1 MASTQLSD
9 IIDVTVFQDLEPVN
23 SPEKSDFVQ
32 SGIVVSSELLDG
44 RADAPGNSTE
54 LPFWKDLD
62 GDEEVNYSN
71 DDPDDDAAPEK
82 VDQGEQ
88 VARKAFVN
96 KGWSATS
103 LATELASSIDPIQHV
118 RNRADTYFMRQWQR
132 RVLAACAGVMADNV
146 ANDNADMVIDVA
158 SESIAGQSASTLF
171 SRQNFINASYTLG
184 DMVGEVSAM
193 AVHSNVM
200 KQMSEQG
207 DVEDVLD
214 ADGNLLYQSYMGKR
228 LIMDDQMTAIA
239 GTTDGVKYT
248 SILFGPGAF
257 GFGNGTPTR
266 PVAIDLDES
275 AANGAGVEEL
285 WVRNTWILH
294 PFGFQQTGTPAAT
307 SFTLAELR
315 TAAVWDRVVERK
327 NVPLAFLVTN

>member
-1 MASTQLSD
+1 MASTQISD
-9 IIDVTVFQDLEPVN
+9 VIDVTVFQDLEPVN
-23 SPEKSDFVQ
+23 SPEKHAFVD
-32 SGIVVSSELLDG
+32 SGIVVTSELLDA
-44 RADAPGNSTE
+44 RASSPGNSTE

-62 GDEEVNYSN
+62 GDDEVNYSN
-71 DDPDDDAAPEK
+71 DDPTDDATPEK
-82 VDQGEQ
+82 VTQGEQ
-88 VARKAFVN
+88 IARKAFVN

-103 LATELASSIDPIQHV
+103 LATELASSVDPIQHV

-132 RVLAACAGVMADNV
+132 RVLAGCAGVMADNI
-146 ANDNADMVIDVA
+146 ANDDSDMVISPA
-158 SESIAGQSASTLF
+158 AEAIADQDASTRF

-184 DMVGEVSAM
+184 DMVGEVSGM
-193 AVHSNVM
+193 AVHSAVM
-200 KQMSEQG
+200 KQMAEQG

-228 LIMDDQMTAIA
+228 LIMDDQMTATA

-257 GFGNGTPTR
+257 GYGTGSPTR

-294 PFGFQQTGTPAAT
+294 PYGYQQTGTPADL